1 MIWAVIYLIGCVVS
15 EICFIFYL
23 RLYWKEGL
31 DITVADLL
39 MAILMMLL
47 SWCGVIGLLHVKL
60 EDITII
66 KGKRK

>member
-15 EICFIFYL
+15 EICFIYLL
-23 RLYWKEGL
+23 RLYWKDGI

-39 MAILMMLL
+39 MAVLMMLF
-47 SWCGVIGLLHVKL
+47 SWIGVIGLLPVKL
-60 EDITII
+60 KDITII

>member
-23 RLYWKEGL
+23 RSYWKEGL
-31 DITVADLL
+31 DITAADIVT
-39 MAILMMLL
+39 ATFMMLF
-47 SWCGVIGLLHVKL
+47 SWLGVIAMLAVKL